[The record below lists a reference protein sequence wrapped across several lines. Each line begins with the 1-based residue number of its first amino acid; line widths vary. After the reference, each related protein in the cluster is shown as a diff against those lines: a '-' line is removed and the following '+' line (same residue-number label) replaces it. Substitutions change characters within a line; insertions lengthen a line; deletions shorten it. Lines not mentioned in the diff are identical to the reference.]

1 MYLSKK
7 FTGNVEIKKL
17 SKNNEIMQNI
27 KRKKLT
33 PKKINDLLRLFKY
46 ILAQKG
52 EAKIDVL
59 KYLDERGI
67 DNISES
73 IYNLLYNENLNH
85 ILTKSQKSKLVKTIK
100 SNLSNF
106 ENIARKKIPSKIRKR
121 KIIQSGTGIGTILL
135 TLLPVISSLLFKQ

>member
-135 TLLPVISSLLFKQ
+135 TLLPVISSLLFKK

>member
-7 FTGNVEIKKL
+7 FTGNVEMKKIL
-17 SKNNEIMQNI
+17 KNNEIMQNL
-27 KRKKLT
+27 KRNKLT

-46 ILAQKG
+46 ILGQKG

-59 KYLDERGI
+59 KYLDERGMV
-67 DNISES
+67 NISES

-135 TLLPVISSLLFKQ
+135 TLLPVISSLLFKK

>member
-7 FTGNVEIKKL
+7 FTGNVEMKKL
-17 SKNNEIMQNI
+17 LKNNEIMQNL

-135 TLLPVISSLLFKQ
+135 TLLPVISSLLFKK

>member
-1 MYLSKK
+1 
-7 FTGNVEIKKL
+7 
-17 SKNNEIMQNI
+17 MQNI

-52 EAKIDVL
+52 EAKIDFL

-106 ENIARKKIPSKIRKR
+106 ENIARKKIPAKIRKR
-121 KIIQSGTGIGTILL
+121 KIIQSGSGVGTILL
-135 TLLPVISSLLFKQ
+135 TLLPVISSLLFKK

>member
-1 MYLSKK
+1 M
-7 FTGNVEIKKL
+7 
-17 SKNNEIMQNI
+17 
-27 KRKKLT
+27 
-33 PKKINDLLRLFKY
+33 RLFKY

-135 TLLPVISSLLFKQ
+135 TLLPVISSLLFKK